1 MPEKGQKIGEIWQNM
16 LETVKID
23 HKAAETR
30 PTMCRIRISLQER
43 IFPKIPTEI
52 FAEHRKNRP
61 KIAGNGQNRTW
72 SSQTQPYRLNYGFKS
87 KQSHGYAAEESDT

>member
-1 MPEKGQKIGEIWQNM
+1 MPEKGQKMPEIWQNM

-23 HKAAETR
+23 HKVAATT

-52 FAEHRKNRP
+52 FAENRQNRP
-61 KIAGNGQNRTW
+61 KTAGNGQNRTW
-72 SSQTQPYRLNYGFKS
+72 SSQTQPYRPNYGFKS
-87 KQSHGYAAEESDT
+87 KESHEYAAGESDI